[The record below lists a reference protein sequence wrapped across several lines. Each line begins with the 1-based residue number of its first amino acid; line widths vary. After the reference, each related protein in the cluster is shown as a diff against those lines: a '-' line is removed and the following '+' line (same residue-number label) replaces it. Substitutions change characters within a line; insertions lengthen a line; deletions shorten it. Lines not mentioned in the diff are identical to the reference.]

1 MQAVGLT
8 KHFGARTLFE
18 GVSFTLS
25 PGDRMAVV
33 GRNGAGKT
41 TLLRCLA
48 GQIAADGGDV
58 SLPKGAVI
66 ALHDQRPPLDR
77 DVTLGAYIAEGLAGL
92 DRVEAELRDLEGRMA
107 EGDHGPEVMGAYDL
121 AQREFERLG
130 GYESQAWLDRVR
142 RGLGIEDDWMDRP
155 LRSFSGGELT
165 RASLARALVSRP
177 DVLLLDEPTNH
188 LDLGSVEWL
197 EGALAETG
205 ATIVI
210 VSHDRWFLESV
221 TTTVLDM
228 DPEKPRVWPMGYSQ
242 FRRAKAEALARQ
254 AQLAEAQARE
264 IARLERFVEKWSA
277 GTRARQ
283 AQSRQKRLD
292 RITRIAPPSRERA
305 IAFGFP
311 KSEQPTRIVIEADGL
326 AIGPA
331 GHPLLADA
339 DFHVERGWRVAVVGP
354 NGAGKTTLIETLLG
368 LRKPLAGRVSQGHRV
383 QAGYFSQH
391 AEELAPERTLVETVL
406 MGTTLNNTQARSLL
420 GRFLFGADAVEKRVE
435 MLSGGERRRLSL
447 VQLIA
452 QGGNVLVLDE
462 PTNHL
467 DIESREA
474 LEEAIAAYDGTV
486 LFVSHDRA
494 LIDLIATHTLSVEDG
509 SLALRDGGY
518 TDLLAHRER
527 AEQATEAAPA
537 PSPRGGSSS
546 RKPPAAAEPKA
557 AKKRPNHHQVKKLE
571 ATIATLEEELRA
583 VESAL
588 ADPSTVSDHSALAE
602 LGERH
607 RSLQEEIVWKME
619 EWEKAAGT

>member
-1 MQAVGLT
+1 MQVVGLT

-18 GVSFTLS
+18 GVSFTLQ
-25 PGDRMAVV
+25 PGERMAVV

-41 TLLRCLA
+41 TLLRCLSE
-48 GQIAADGGDV
+48 QIAPDGGDV
-58 SLPKGAVI
+58 SLPKGAVV

-77 DVTLGAYIAEGLAGL
+77 DVTLGAYVAEGLAGL
-92 DRVEAELRDLEGRMA
+92 DTVEADLRALEERMA
-107 EGDHGPEVMGAYDL
+107 AGDHGPDVMGAYDR

-130 GYESQAWLDRVR
+130 GYESQSWLDRVR
-142 RGLGIEDDWMDRP
+142 RGLGIADEWMDRP
-155 LRSFSGGELT
+155 LTSFSGGELT
-165 RASLARALVSRP
+165 RASLARALVARP

-197 EGALAETG
+197 EAALAETQ
-205 ATIVI
+205 ASIII

-264 IARLERFVEKWSA
+264 IARLERFVEKWRA

-283 AQSRQKRLD
+283 AQSRQKQLD
-292 RITRIAPPSRERA
+292 RITRVAAPSRERA

-331 GHPLLADA
+331 GHPLVQDA
-339 DFHVERGWRVAVVGP
+339 GFHVERGWRVAVVGP

-383 QAGYFSQH
+383 NIGYFSQH
-391 AEELAPERTLVETVL
+391 ADELAPERTLVETVL
-406 MGTTLNNTQARSLL
+406 AGTTLNNTQARSLL
-420 GRFLFGADAVEKRVE
+420 GRFLFGADTVEKRVE

-474 LEEAIAAYDGTV
+474 LEEAINAYDGTV
-486 LFVSHDRA
+486 LFISHDRA
-494 LIDLIATHTLSVEDG
+494 LIDLVATHTLAVEDG
-509 SLALRDGGY
+509 GLVLRDGGY
-518 TDLLAHRER
+518 TDLVAHRARME
-527 AEQATEAAPA
+527 AQAAPA
-537 PSPRGGSSS
+537 TPVASTKRTAS
-546 RKPPAAAEPKA
+546 KPDEARPAAQGR
-557 AKKRPNHHQVKKLE
+557 RPNPRQVKKLE
-571 ATIATLEEELRA
+571 DAIETLEAELRRVEDALGDPAA
-583 VESAL
+583 VGDRDAI
-588 ADPSTVSDHSALAE
+588 AE

-607 RSLQEEIVWKME
+607 RSLQQEIAWKLE
-619 EWEKAAGT
+619 EWEKVAGG